1 MIRALTLDLDD
12 TLWAIAPVITRA
24 EAAQHAYL
32 REHCPRTAERY
43 SIEGFRVLRETVA
56 RERHDLSH
64 DFTEQRLIAL
74 RRALED
80 SGDDV
85 AHAPHAFDTF
95 FVQRNRV
102 DLYDDVPDALARLAA
117 RRPLAALTNGNA
129 DLGRVGLGTHFRFS
143 LGAREHG
150 AAKPEP
156 SIFHAACQRLGVTD
170 LDHAVD
176 GPGVGRRQHHERAE
190 CGAE

>member
-95 FVQRNRV
+95 FVQLV
-102 DLYDDVPDALARLAA
+102 DD
-117 RRPLAALTNGNA
+117 
-129 DLGRVGLGTHFRFS
+129 GT
-143 LGAREHG
+143 
-150 AAKPEP
+150 
-156 SIFHAACQRLGVTD
+156 
-170 LDHAVD
+170 AVHI
-176 GPGVGRRQHHERAE
+176 P
-190 CGAE
+190 